1 MASRHRRPCQCR
13 PKFIVLYKLPALP
26 GAAIPKLI
34 VLIRKSSA
42 SAQYVPVLH
51 KPLPNCSLHLIGKS
65 LQAIHGLAAQASM
78 PVPPERL
85 SIEQAPYPARRCY
98 PCASMQSPFGLPA
111 LKRCAFRT
119 MCDVRHLPRPPKPP
133 CYRWVVH
140 CLSKRVIPAHRPLL
154 SKVGLWCSDVVG
166 GRCLRQIQLL

>member
-1 MASRHRRPCQCR
+1 MASRHRRPYQCH

-42 SAQYVPVLH
+42 SAQYVHVLH

-65 LQAIHGLAAQASM
+65 LQAIPGFAAQASL
-78 PVPPERL
+78 PVPLERMN
-85 SIEQAPYPARRCY
+85 IEQAPYPTRRCY
-98 PCASMQSPFGLPA
+98 PCASMQSQFGLPA

-119 MCDVRHLPRPPKPP
+119 MCD
-133 CYRWVVH
+133 
-140 CLSKRVIPAHRPLL
+140 SATSPAHQSPL
-154 SKVGLWCSDVVG
+154 VIAG
-166 GRCLRQIQLL
+166 